1 MPLDL
6 AIAFAALFLM
16 AVLAGIVV
24 RGLLAASRRGRGDDV
39 MAMAARVGD
48 TRMPEF
54 IAASMR
60 RRRAEKVRSEL
71 PDALDM
77 VSNSLSAGLTLPQAL
92 MRNLSHFPPLVSE

>member
-6 AIAFAALFLM
+6 AIAFAALFLT

-24 RGLLAASRRGRGDDV
+24 RGLLAASRRGRGDDDV

-54 IAASMR
+54 IAARMR
-60 RRRAEKVRSEL
+60 RRRAAEIRKRASRKS
-71 PDALDM
+71 PQTKRWK
-77 VSNSLSAGLTLPQAL
+77 SARRTG
-92 MRNLSHFPPLVSE
+92 S